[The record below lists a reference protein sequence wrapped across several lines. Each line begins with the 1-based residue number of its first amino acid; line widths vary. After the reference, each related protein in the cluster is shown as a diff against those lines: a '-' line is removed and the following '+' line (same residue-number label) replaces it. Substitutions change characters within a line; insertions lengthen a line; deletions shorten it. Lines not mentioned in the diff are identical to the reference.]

1 MMTDKSL
8 GWGIRKGIRLEEDVV
23 GIVDIVL
30 HLGKRL
36 EDLVFGILGTD
47 FLVDVGPEGEDEGVE
62 VLVQGRTH
70 QIELVHQKRSPCRKV
85 WIGGRIL
92 AFVPGRRLE
101 GVLDELLL
109 FGG

>member
-70 QIELVHQKRSPCRKV
+70 QIELVHQKRSPGRKV

-101 GVLDELLL
+101 GILDELLL